1 MDVSSKVWLGR
12 FYFLFAGVTALAV
25 AAAYHWISFRIA
37 LFTLVGAVVLGGGF
51 KITEI
56 LVGILTKT
64 RSANATGIVLIL
76 ALKLGWWGLI
86 FLLATKIDA
95 KDAMGLAIGF
105 AAFLIAILIQGLWA
119 VGLPKI
125 SPPKKDS

>member
-12 FYFLFAGVTALAV
+12 FYFLFAAIALLAA
-25 AAAYHWISFRIA
+25 AAAYHWHSLRLAVFAVLGA
-37 LFTLVGAVVLGGGF
+37 LVLGGGF

-56 LVGILTKT
+56 LMGIIAKT
-64 RSANATGIVLIL
+64 RSANASGIVLVL

-86 FLLATKIDA
+86 FLLATKTSS

-105 AAFLIAILIQGLWA
+105 GAFL
-119 VGLPKI
+119 V
-125 SPPKKDS
+125 